1 MASSPP
7 HLPQRRQGGDRLH
20 HQAWRRRRGA
30 APAPVLPH
38 THLHELHMLLSL
50 SHRLPTS
57 SHHPGAGTPSPQR
70 PAAQHHKCPHTRQ
83 PVLGNGF
90 TPIPSC
96 LIPFFCP
103 HLSFSSNWL
112 CPGCFPCLLFIQHV
126 YITYV
131 LYVLLQHH
139 HHAVH
144 HHFRRSESQSHPD
157 AGPQPC
163 PWRQALQC
171 PLLHHSPKI

>member
-1 MASSPP
+1 M
-7 HLPQRRQGGDRLH
+7 
-20 HQAWRRRRGA
+20 
-30 APAPVLPH
+30 LPH
-38 THLHELHMLLSL
+38 THLRELHMLLSL

-57 SHHPGAGTPSPQR
+57 SHPPGAGTPSPHR
-70 PAAQHHKCPHTRQ
+70 PAAQHHKCSHTRQ

-90 TPIPSC
+90 TPVPSC

-131 LYVLLQHH
+131 LYALMQHH
-139 HHAVH
+139 HPAVH
-144 HHFRRSESQSHPD
+144 HHFK
-157 AGPQPC
+157 G
-163 PWRQALQC
+163 L
-171 PLLHHSPKI
+171 SPKAILMLVPSRARGGRPCSAPSCTPVLKYKCSIAGIQLLRGNL